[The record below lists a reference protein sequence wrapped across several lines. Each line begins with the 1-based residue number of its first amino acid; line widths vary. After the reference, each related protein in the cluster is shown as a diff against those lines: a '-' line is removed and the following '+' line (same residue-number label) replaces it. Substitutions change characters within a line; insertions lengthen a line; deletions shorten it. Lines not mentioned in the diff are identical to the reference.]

1 MRKGKKIMSNN
12 AHSLGVNN
20 IGSILAVFSIAFFA
34 VSILALVVSIV
45 RCKEIN
51 LAKSCRNASW
61 MAFIIGIILLYL
73 RFVLT

>member
-1 MRKGKKIMSNN
+1 MGSNTL
-12 AHSLGVNN
+12 A
-20 IGSILAVFSIAFFA
+20 IGGGNMGTILSYFVIVFFA
-34 VSILALVVSIV
+34 VSVLALVVSII
-45 RCKEIN
+45 RCKEVN